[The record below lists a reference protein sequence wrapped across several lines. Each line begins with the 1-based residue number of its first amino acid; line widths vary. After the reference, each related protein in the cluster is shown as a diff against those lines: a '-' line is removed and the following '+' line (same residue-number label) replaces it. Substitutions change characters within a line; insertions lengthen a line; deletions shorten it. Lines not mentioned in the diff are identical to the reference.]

1 MGFARWLIS
10 NPALRGSCGP
20 IPVLRAARLKIASHV
35 GQKCLL
41 AHICI
46 LDLLEIPTIL
56 AALLPAPVSRPLT
69 RGFILLRNP
78 SFITQTR
85 IGPTHFSGDF
95 VLLDIDVANKFP
107 DHQPLD
113 KGE

>member
-1 MGFARWLIS
+1 MGFARWLIL

-69 RGFILLRNP
+69 PGLHFAKKSIIYHASTNWAYAFLRRLRA
-78 SFITQTR
+78 SR
-85 IGPTHFSGDF
+85 Y
-95 VLLDIDVANKFP
+95 
-107 DHQPLD
+107 
-113 KGE
+113 